1 MAKTSDEHRGCP
13 KYVYKFGREKWAAG
27 EQMAPV
33 QPADNILAILCA
45 A

>member
-1 MAKTSDEHRGCP
+1 MYTN
-13 KYVYKFGREKWAAG
+13 FGREKWAAG